1 MNFNQFDEDVSED
14 APDMGEPS
22 GGLEDMGRGNTQS
35 APTEGGDSG
44 NMSEEEEQDQLRQQ
58 RILSIL

>member
-14 APDMGEPS
+14 APAMGEPS
-22 GGLEDMGRGNTQS
+22 GGLEDMGSGTQS